1 MLGKSNML
9 EQTPAGLYCRA
20 GNFYIDPWQPVENAV
35 ITHGHGDHARR
46 GHKNYLAAK
55 SSAGILKARLGEDI
69 NLQTVEYGETIR
81 LKGLQVSLHP
91 AGHIL
96 GSAQIRLERGG
107 EVWVVSGDYKVE
119 ADATCVPFEPL
130 MCHTYVSESTFGLPV
145 FKWQRQKEI
154 FESINHWWREN
165 RERGLTSIL
174 FAYSLGK
181 AQRIIAGLDSSIGP
195 ILTHGAVENMNQC
208 YREAGVEL
216 PPTRHAAD
224 ASAKP
229 EYSGAM
235 VVAPPSADASAWAK
249 KFSPAAKAFASGWM
263 QIRGNRRRRSID
275 RGFVLSDHS
284 DWPGLI
290 SAIRQTGAET
300 IWVSHGYTTE
310 MVRWLQEN
318 GLEARAITTQFAGE
332 VDDTSE

>member
-1 MLGKSNML
+1 ML

-55 SSAGILKARLGEDI
+55 SSAGILRARLGEDI

-81 LKGLQVSLHP
+81 LNGLQVSLHP

-119 ADATCVPFEPL
+119 ADATCAPFEPL

-145 FKWQRQKEI
+145 FKWQPQKEI

-165 RERGLTSIL
+165 RERGLISII

-224 ASAKP
+224 AAAKP

-235 VVAPPSADASAWAK
+235 VVAPPSADASAWTK

-263 QIRGNRRRRSID
+263 QIRGNRRRRSVD

-290 SAIRQTGAET
+290 SAIRQTNAET
-300 IWVSHGYTTE
+300 IWVSHGYTAE

-318 GLEARAITTQFAGE
+318 GFEARAITTQFAGE